1 MVAVVPLSLSVTAF
15 LSLPAH
21 YMHTTLSFL
30 FSCLSSL
37 SRVFVSLFVFLCLLT
52 ATHMGWH
59 RIKHYSMDKWLWRK
73 VMSRVDLHVCLHVC
87 EGKRRDTQAYWW
99 NTVAICSEQTV
110 KYAIF
115 SVTETLEEEFTAH
128 LVHIWEL
135 VWHHLLLFFFPLL
148 SQTSPPC
155 STFSL

>member
-1 MVAVVPLSLSVTAF
+1 MVSITTECNDFLSFLKFFSVMVAVVPLSLSVTAF

-59 RIKHYSMDKWLWRK
+59 RIKHYSMDK
-73 VMSRVDLHVCLHVC
+73 
-87 EGKRRDTQAYWW
+87 
-99 NTVAICSEQTV
+99 
-110 KYAIF
+110 
-115 SVTETLEEEFTAH
+115 
-128 LVHIWEL
+128 
-135 VWHHLLLFFFPLL
+135 
-148 SQTSPPC
+148 
-155 STFSL
+155 